1 MQLGMYLTTL
11 SSPAI
16 KRNVKLK
23 QRTHLC
29 YPSPF
34 VTILPEALA
43 PTAPTSTFPLTM
55 MMITKQMYKEGL
67 LIHAWVFLLQ
77 KERPHLAPL

>member
-1 MQLGMYLTTL
+1 MQLGIYLTTL

-29 YPSPF
+29 YNSPF

-43 PTAPTSTFPLTM
+43 PAFAFVNPIWLTARHTATS
-55 MMITKQMYKEGL
+55 L
-67 LIHAWVFLLQ
+67 L
-77 KERPHLAPL
+77 

>member
-1 MQLGMYLTTL
+1 MQLGIYLTTL

-29 YPSPF
+29 YNSPF

-43 PTAPTSTFPLTM
+43 PAAPAFAFPLTKM
-55 MMITKQMYKEGL
+55 TITKQIYKEGL
-67 LIHAWVFLLQ
+67 LIHARVFLL
-77 KERPHLAPL
+77 